1 MGAQLPDPVATD
13 PHLMPSPVLVLE
25 SQGRARRL
33 GNGSQW
39 SGSLKSMSEVIPL
52 HLPHSSSS
60 WGQGSQRTG
69 DASDESTEGRPRAE
83 TSISVPGVRAC
94 VCSVGWWVEGH
105 TSVLLMEQVIFHPED
120 GGPEQV

>member
-1 MGAQLPDPVATD
+1 
-13 PHLMPSPVLVLE
+13 
-25 SQGRARRL
+25 
-33 GNGSQW
+33 
-39 SGSLKSMSEVIPL
+39 MSEVIPL
-52 HLPHSSSS
+52 RLPHSSSS

-120 GGPEQV
+120 GNEARAGVKGINGSRKDVGDG